1 MKLYHKIN
9 DYLLYNHP
17 NIWVTRIH
25 LFLPIGLLI
34 LLGILCLNIFVF
46 PYNIEEPMSSGEGG
60 FWLMVIPVLIYL
72 VYWFIFQARYNV
84 EKSGGQLSILQEYI
98 NYFSYFAIYSL
109 ALLIMLIIPLS
120 NDYKIMTSISES
132 EYRDDID
139 ALNLGHEVV
148 NKLGTLTKTGNLYS
162 FQTSNYIYDYN
173 NYSNAYQKVEVS
185 ERELITIIEN
195 FNNSFNKYTKEK
207 IKLTP
212 QQIIKK
218 NLKERVQNEYDD
230 YGTDYCAR
238 YPYYD
243 APRYKLEKISQLK
256 NNGFLF
262 NHKEAMQ
269 AFSMLIAL
277 CALITWIF
285 KQMHWKE
292 FVFGAIAV
300 ALTPLFIGVLGLI
313 MYSIFRFDDE
323 TGLAFIL
330 LAYVI
335 AFFFVI
341 KGLKDKEKNT
351 FTIITTIYLQFFLP
365 LIPIFIYGIMDIHLR
380 RIDFDT
386 IFIIGWVIG
395 LLSIGV
401 FKLIYKRY
409 RFLPAKK

>member
-34 LLGILCLNIFVF
+34 LLGVLGVNIFMF
-46 PYNIEEPMSSGEGG
+46 PYNIKEPLSSGDGG

-84 EKSGGQLSILQEYI
+84 EKSGGKLSIFQEYL
-98 NYFSYFAIYSL
+98 NYFSYFAIYSI
-109 ALLIMLIIPLS
+109 ALLLVLIIPLS
-120 NDYKIMTSISES
+120 TDYKIMTSISES
-132 EYRDDID
+132 EYREDLN

-148 NKLGTLTKTGNLYS
+148 NKIGSLTKNGNLYS
-162 FQTSNYIYDYN
+162 FQTSNYIYDYSKN
-173 NYSNAYQKVEVS
+173 SNAYQNIKVN
-185 ERELITIIEN
+185 ERELITIIQN

-207 IKLTP
+207 ITLSP
-212 QQIIKK
+212 QQIIYK
-218 NLKERVQNEYDD
+218 NLKEEVNNEYDE
-230 YGTDYCAR
+230 YASDYCDR

-243 APRYKLEKISQLK
+243 APRYKLEKISKLK

-262 NHKEAMQ
+262 KDKGAMQ

-277 CALITWIF
+277 CSLITWIF

-300 ALTPLFIGVLGLI
+300 ALTPLVLGIIGLI

-323 TGLAFIL
+323 TGLALIL
-330 LAYVI
+330 LAYAI
-335 AFFFVI
+335 AFFSVI
-341 KGLKDKEKNT
+341 KGLMENGKST
-351 FTIITTIYLQFFLP
+351 FKLVTTIYLHFYLP

-380 RIDFDT
+380 RINFDT
-386 IFIIGWVIG
+386 IFIVGWVIG
-395 LLSIGV
+395 LLSIGI
-401 FKLIYKRY
+401 FKLIYKKY
-409 RFLPAKK
+409 RFLPANK